1 MKKNLFAIAAL
12 LLIACSDR
20 PAPAELTVALLPYKG
35 FGAKECR
42 VVKDA
47 VLQCYGARVRVL
59 PTKPLPRAA
68 FTNVKSPRYRADSLL
83 QIQQR
88 AMPKGA
94 DYVLGLTHRDISF
107 TKTDALGDVKSPAW
121 KYADFGIMGLGKCPG
136 PVCVVSDFRLKH
148 KDKSVQNQRLA
159 KVAIHE
165 LGHNLGL
172 PHCPDKKCV
181 MTDAVER
188 ISTIDN
194 ARAGLCSKCKKKI
207 GL

>member
-1 MKKNLFAIAAL
+1 MKKNLFAIASL

-47 VLQCYGARVRVL
+47 VLQCYGARVTVL
-59 PTKPLPRAA
+59 PTKPLPQAA
-68 FTNVKSPRYRADSLL
+68 FIKVKSPRYRADSLL

-94 DYVLGLTHRDISF
+94 DYVIGLTHRDISF
-107 TKTDALGDVKSPAW
+107 TKTDASGAVKSPAW
-121 KYADFGIMGLGKCPG
+121 KYGDFGIMGLGKCPG
-136 PVCVVSDFRLKH
+136 PVCVVSDFRLRH
-148 KDKSVQNQRLA
+148 KNSSVQNQRLA

-207 GL
+207 SL

>member
-1 MKKNLFAIAAL
+1 MKKNILALCTL
-12 LLIACSDR
+12 LLIGCSEKR
-20 PAPAELTVALLPYKG
+20 APAQANIALLPYKG
-35 FGAKECR
+35 FGTKECS
-42 VVKDA
+42 VVKNA
-47 VLQCYGARVRVL
+47 VLQCYGAKVTIF
-59 PTKPLPRAA
+59 PPKPLPEAA
-68 FTNVKSPRYRADSLL
+68 FINVKSPRYRADSLL
-83 QIQQR
+83 HIQQR
-88 AMPKGA
+88 SLPKGV
-94 DYVLGLTHRDISF
+94 DYVIGLTHSDISF
-107 TKTDALGDVKSPAW
+107 TKTNTFGAVKSPAW

-188 ISTIDN
+188 VSTIDN
-194 ARAGLCSKCKKKI
+194 ARAELCNDCKKKI